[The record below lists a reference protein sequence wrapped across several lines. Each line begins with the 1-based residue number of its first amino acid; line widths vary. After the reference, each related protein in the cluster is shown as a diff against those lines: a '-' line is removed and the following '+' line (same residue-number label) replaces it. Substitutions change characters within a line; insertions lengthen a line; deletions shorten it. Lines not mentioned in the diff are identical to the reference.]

1 MPGGCCSGCF
11 APQRGSDTLLGD
23 PSTLTSPR
31 LLFLVYGVSESSR
44 TAGAGALDPEA
55 QGVVSPMGM
64 HSSVSTLVFELFLP
78 PPDAKGEG
86 LGCCSL
92 GFHGGRW
99 VQILQLSQF
108 PRVPPCPCTLLHSVP
123 RLQSK
128 VSYFCPLTALE
139 AAELSK
145 VILQLIWSL
154 RCAAVVLPGRVSL
167 GAGCCRYE
175 NVLSEVPEVRRRTP

>member
-1 MPGGCCSGCF
+1 M
-11 APQRGSDTLLGD
+11 GSLNPAGQQELGRWI
-23 PSTLTSPR
+23 LKPR
-31 LLFLVYGVSESSR
+31 VWFHRWEC
-44 TAGAGALDPEA
+44 TA
-55 QGVVSPMGM
+55 VSP
-64 HSSVSTLVFELFLP
+64 LLLFELFMP
-78 PPDAKGEG
+78 PPDAKGED

-99 VQILQLSQF
+99 VQILQLSHF
-108 PRVPPCPCTLLHSVP
+108 PRVPPRPCTLLHSVP
-123 RLQSK
+123 RLQSE